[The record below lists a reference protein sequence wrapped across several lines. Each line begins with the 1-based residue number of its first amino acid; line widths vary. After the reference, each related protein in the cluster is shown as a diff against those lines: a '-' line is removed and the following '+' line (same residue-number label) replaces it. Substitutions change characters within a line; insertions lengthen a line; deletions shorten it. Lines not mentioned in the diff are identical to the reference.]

1 MTATPMPNEK
11 PTSQNSSLNGQDQ
24 ELLKVNGG
32 WLTPDR
38 SIPVDPDDIEH
49 AVARDQFGCAIVRAI
64 QRRYPDAVRV
74 RVNAELIGF
83 SIGEQ
88 RYTYPTPPEAVEAII
103 KPLDT
108 GGKPEPIVVRL
119 RGGKVKDVEH
129 NTDRTTLNR
138 ANVHNREIRS
148 ERKRSG
154 RQDQMSTQYHEYNR
168 FADGGL

>member
-1 MTATPMPNEK
+1 MTASPTNGRTS
-11 PTSQNSSLNGQDQ
+11 TSQNSKQNGED
-24 ELLKVNGG
+24 LLKVNGG

-64 QRRYPDAVRV
+64 QRKYPDAVRV
-74 RVNAELIGF
+74 RVNTQLVGF

-108 GGKPEPIVVRL
+108 GGKPEPIVVKL

-129 NTDRTTLNR
+129 NTDRSTLNR
-138 ANVHNREIRS
+138 NNVHNREVRS